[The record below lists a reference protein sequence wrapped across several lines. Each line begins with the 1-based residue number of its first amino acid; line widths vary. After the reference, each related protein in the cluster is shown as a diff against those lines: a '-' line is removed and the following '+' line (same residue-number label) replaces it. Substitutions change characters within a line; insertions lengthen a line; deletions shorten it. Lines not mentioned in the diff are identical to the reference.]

1 MIRNILGTQRLSS
14 LAAKLLVVC
23 VIVDYYPHT
32 GHASVPDVQQ
42 LQVKAQKGFIAQ
54 QIELAEAYFTGEGVA
69 QDVKQAA
76 YWFQKAAEAG
86 NPEAQNLVGYL
97 YEAGVGVP
105 ADPARA
111 LHWYQ
116 LAAASGSSDATLNI
130 GVLYVLGLGVKK
142 DVPTAA
148 EYFHKAVDRGNGTGA
163 SYLGTLNYAGIG
175 MRQDMAAA
183 ERWYTLGQKMND
195 PISTY
200 NLGSLYS
207 TAPDHPHD
215 AAKAAGYLRQSA
227 ETGYVP
233 AIHSLALLM
242 IHHPEFAKSPQESQH
257 LLEYAASAGYWR
269 SSLLLGVL
277 ARDGNGMPVDPKLAY
292 YHFRV
297 AIQQGGK
304 TAQGLLNFDINRLT
318 ATLGTKQIEAID
330 ADANSWV
337 EQHHLTRA
345 FVHTQG
351 GSKKFFSEA
360 TRPDLADLLHAGLTY
375 SNPAS

>member
-14 LAAKLLVVC
+14 LATKLLVVC

-42 LQVKAQKGFIAQ
+42 LQIKAQKGFVAQ

-69 QDVKQAA
+69 EDAKQAA
-76 YWFQKAAEAG
+76 YWFQKAAAAG

-130 GVLYVLGLGVKK
+130 GVLYVLGLGVRM
-142 DVPTAA
+142 DVSRAA
-148 EYFHKAVDRGNGTGA
+148 EYFQKAVDRGNGTGA
-163 SYLGTLNYAGIG
+163 SYLGTLNYTGNG
-175 MRQDMAAA
+175 MKQDMAAA

-233 AIHSLALLM
+233 AIHSLALLLV
-242 IHHPEFAKSPQESQH
+242 HHPEFAKSPQESQH
-257 LLEYAASAGYWR
+257 LLEYGEGAGYWR

-277 ARDGNGMPVDPKLAY
+277 ARDGNGIPADPKVAY

-297 AIQQGGK
+297 AIRQGGK
-304 TAQGLLNFDINRLT
+304 TAQDVLAFDINRLT
-318 ATLGTKQIEAID
+318 ATLGTRQTEAID
-330 ADANSWV
+330 ADANSWF

-345 FVHTQG
+345 FVHTKG
-351 GSKKFFSEA
+351 GSKKFFSEPP
-360 TRPDLADLLHAGLTY
+360 RPDLADFLHAGLTY